1 MPSSGPNSAWP
12 TGSENRGEIIVLW
25 ELRVQNLGVID
36 DVTVTLGPGMTALTG
51 ETGAGKTLLVE
62 ALALLLGGRAD
73 PTLVRSG
80 ATEAMVEGR
89 FAEGADEQVIMAR
102 SVAKAGRSRA
112 WVDGRM
118 ASVSGLAEVG
128 AQLVELHGQHL
139 HQSLVHG
146 AAQRAALDGF
156 ADIDLM
162 AMHTARNRLR
172 VLQTESANLG
182 GDALQRARDAD
193 LLAYQVAE
201 IETAALEDEDEDNR
215 MEAEEDRL
223 AAASAHREAAAIAL
237 EALTGTGSDGEG
249 HSAQDRLAVAAGA
262 LSDRVPLAPLEERS
276 RAMMAELADLGTEL
290 RQVVETWD
298 DDPQRLEAVRARR
311 QLLHEL
317 GRKYGS
323 APSEIL
329 SFAAEAR
336 AKLVALESA
345 DARAVALDGEIER
358 ASAEVAEAE
367 ALVAHRRHQAA
378 PVLAEQIQ
386 STLRTLAMPSA
397 RFEVSVAGEGP
408 ADQVSFLLGA
418 NPGEPALPMAK
429 VASGGELAR
438 TMLAVRLALTGSPGV
453 IVFDEVDA
461 GIGGMAATSVGA
473 ALATLAERT
482 QVLVVTHLAQVA
494 AHADRQVSVR
504 KDEVDGR
511 TVAVTAELDSDERV
525 IELSRMLSGS
535 PDSDTA
541 RRHARELLEGSRAG
555 RTASQ

>member
-1 MPSSGPNSAWP
+1 M
-12 TGSENRGEIIVLW
+12 LW

-80 ATEAMVEGR
+80 ATEAVVEGR
-89 FAEGADEQVIMAR
+89 FADNMFEGRLAEDGDGEVILSRA
-102 SVAKAGRSRA
+102 VATAGRSRA

-118 ASVSGLAEVG
+118 ASVGGLGEVG

-139 HQSLVHG
+139 HQSLVHS

-156 ADIDLM
+156 ADIDLT
-162 AMHTARNRLR
+162 AMHVARNRLR
-172 VLQTESANLG
+172 VLEAESAGLG
-182 GDALQRARDAD
+182 GDAHQRARDAD

-201 IETAALEDEDEDNR
+201 IEAAALEDEAEDDR
-215 MEAEEDRL
+215 LAAEEDRL
-223 AAASAHREAAAIAL
+223 AAASAHREAAARAL
-237 EALTGTGSDGEG
+237 EALTGSGTEAEAET
-249 HSAQDRLAVAAGA
+249 AQDRVAEAARALA
-262 LSDRVPLAPLEERS
+262 DRAPLAGMEQRT
-276 RAMMAELADLGTEL
+276 RALMAELADLGTEL
-290 RQVVETWD
+290 RTVVETWD
-298 DDPQRLEAVRARR
+298 DDPERLDAVRSRR

-317 GRKYGS
+317 GRKYGTT
-323 APSEIL
+323 PGEIIA
-329 SFAAEAR
+329 FAAEAR
-336 AKLVALESA
+336 TRLADLESA
-345 DARAVALDGEIER
+345 EARALALDGEIER
-358 ASAEVAEAE
+358 AAAAVADAEAV
-367 ALVAHRRHQAA
+367 VARRRHQAA
-378 PVLAEQIQ
+378 PVLADQIE

-397 RFEVSVAGEGP
+397 RFEVSVAGDGS
-408 ADQVSFLLGA
+408 ADQVTFLLGA

-461 GIGGMAATSVGA
+461 GIGGMAAISVGA

-504 KDEVDGR
+504 KGEVDGR
-511 TVAVTAELDSDERV
+511 TVALTTELDPEERIV
-525 IELSRMLSGS
+525 ELSRMLSGS

-541 RRHARELLEGSRAG
+541 RRHARELLEGSRA
-555 RTASQ
+555 RRRASR

>member
-1 MPSSGPNSAWP
+1 M
-12 TGSENRGEIIVLW
+12 LW

-73 PTLVRSG
+73 PMLVRTG
-80 ATEAMVEGR
+80 AAEAVVEGR
-89 FAEGADEQVIMAR
+89 FAEVADEQVILAR
-102 SVAKAGRSRA
+102 AVAKAGRSRA

-139 HQSLVHG
+139 HQSLVQG

-156 ADIDLM
+156 ADIDLTP
-162 AMHTARNRLR
+162 MHAARNRLR
-172 VLQTESANLG
+172 VLEAESAGLG
-182 GDALQRARDAD
+182 GDARQRAREAD
-193 LLAYQVAE
+193 LLAYQIAE
-201 IETAALEDEDEDNR
+201 IEAAALEDADEDNR
-215 MEAEEDRL
+215 LEAEEDRL

-237 EALTGTGSDGEG
+237 QALTGTGSETEAA
-249 HSAQDRLAVAAGA
+249 SAQDRVAEAAGA
-262 LSDRVPLAPLEERS
+262 LSDRPPLAPLEQRS
-276 RAMMAELADLGTEL
+276 RALMAELADLGTEL
-290 RQVVETWD
+290 RQVVETWE
-298 DDPQRLEAVRARR
+298 DDPERLEAVRARR

-317 GRKYGS
+317 GRKYGTTPGEVI
-323 APSEIL
+323 A
-329 SFAAEAR
+329 FAEQSRTTLAD
-336 AKLVALESA
+336 LQSA
-345 DARAVALDGEIER
+345 DARAVALDGEIEQAR
-358 ASAEVAEAE
+358 AVLAETEAVVAR
-367 ALVAHRRHQAA
+367 RRHQAA
-378 PVLAEQIQ
+378 PVLADQIEC
-386 STLRTLAMPSA
+386 TLRTLAMPSA

-408 ADQVSFLLGA
+408 ADLVTFLLGA
-418 NPGEPALPMAK
+418 NPGEPPLPMAK

-461 GIGGMAATSVGA
+461 GIGGMAATAVGA

-511 TVAVTAELDSDERV
+511 TVALTAELGPDERV
-525 IELSRMLSGS
+525 VELSRMLSGS

-555 RTASQ
+555 RHASH

>member
-1 MPSSGPNSAWP
+1 M
-12 TGSENRGEIIVLW
+12 LW

-80 ATEAMVEGR
+80 ATEAVVEGR
-89 FAEGADEQVIMAR
+89 FAEDGDEQVILAR
-102 SVAKAGRSRA
+102 AVATAGRSRA

-118 ASVSGLAEVG
+118 ASVSGLGEVG

-146 AAQRAALDGF
+146 AAQRGALDGF
-156 ADIDLM
+156 ADIDLT
-162 AMHTARNRLR
+162 AMHAARNRLR
-172 VLQTESANLG
+172 MLEAESAGLG
-182 GDALQRARDAD
+182 GDAQQRARDAD

-201 IETAALEDEDEDNR
+201 IDAAALEDEAEDDR
-215 MEAEEDRL
+215 LSAEEDRL
-223 AAASAHREAAAIAL
+223 AAASAHREAAAHAL
-237 EALTGTGSDGEG
+237 EALTGTGTGSEAE
-249 HSAQDRLAVAAGA
+249 SAQDRVAVAAGA
-262 LSDRVPLAPLEERS
+262 LADRPPLAPLEERS
-276 RAMMAELADLGTEL
+276 RAVMAELADLGTEL

-298 DDPQRLEAVRARR
+298 DDPERLEAVRARR

-317 GRKYGS
+317 ARKYG
-323 APSEIL
+323 ATPGEIMA
-329 SFAAEAR
+329 FAAEAR
-336 AKLVALESA
+336 AKLADLESA
-345 DARAVALDGEIER
+345 DARAVALDDEIER
-358 ASAEVAEAE
+358 AAAVLAEAE
-367 ALVAHRRHQAA
+367 AVVARRRHQAA
-378 PVLAEQIQ
+378 PVLADQIE

-408 ADQVSFLLGA
+408 ADQVTFLLGA
-418 NPGEPALPMAK
+418 NPGEPALPLAK

-453 IVFDEVDA
+453 VVFDEVDA
-461 GIGGMAATSVGA
+461 GIGGMAAVSVGA

-511 TVAVTAELDSDERV
+511 TVALTAELDPEDRIV
-525 IELSRMLSGS
+525 ELSRMLSGS

-555 RTASQ
+555 RPASR

>member
-1 MPSSGPNSAWP
+1 M
-12 TGSENRGEIIVLW
+12 LW
-25 ELRVQNLGVID
+25 ELRVQNLGVIG

-80 ATEAMVEGR
+80 ATEAVVEGR
-89 FAEGADEQVIMAR
+89 FAEGADEQVILAR
-102 SVAKAGRSRA
+102 AVAKAGRSRA

-118 ASVSGLAEVG
+118 ASVGGLAEVG
-128 AQLVELHGQHL
+128 AQLVELLGQHL
-139 HQSLVHG
+139 HQSLVQG
-146 AAQRAALDGF
+146 AAQRASLDGF
-156 ADIDLM
+156 ADIDLTP
-162 AMHTARNRLR
+162 MHAARNRLR
-172 VLQTESANLG
+172 VLQAESASLG
-182 GDALQRARDAD
+182 GDARQRARQAD
-193 LLAYQVAE
+193 LLAYQIGE
-201 IETAALEDEDEDNR
+201 IEAAALEDAGEDER
-215 MEAEEDRL
+215 LEAEEDRL

-237 EALTGTGSDGEG
+237 EALIGTGAETEAQ
-249 HSAQDRLAVAAGA
+249 SAQDRVAEAAGA
-262 LSDRVPLAPLEERS
+262 LSDRPPLAPLEARS

-298 DDPQRLEAVRARR
+298 DNPERLEVVRARR

-317 GRKYGS
+317 GRKYGTTPGEVI
-323 APSEIL
+323 A
-329 SFAAEAR
+329 FAEQAR
-336 AKLVALESA
+336 TTLADLQSA
-345 DARAVALDGEIER
+345 DARAVALDGEIEQAR
-358 ASAEVAEAE
+358 AVLAETEAVVAR
-367 ALVAHRRHQAA
+367 RRHQAA
-378 PVLAEQIQ
+378 PVLADQIQ

-418 NPGEPALPMAK
+418 NPGEPPLPMAK

-461 GIGGMAATSVGA
+461 GIGGIAATAVGA

-511 TVAVTAELDSDERV
+511 TVALTAELDGEERI

-555 RTASQ
+555 RPASH

>member
-1 MPSSGPNSAWP
+1 M
-12 TGSENRGEIIVLW
+12 LW

-73 PTLVRSG
+73 PMLVRTG
-80 ATEAMVEGR
+80 ATEAIVEGR
-89 FAEGADEQVIMAR
+89 FAEVADEQVILAR
-102 SVAKAGRSRA
+102 AVAKAGRSRA

-139 HQSLVHG
+139 HQSLVQG

-156 ADIDLM
+156 ADIDLTP
-162 AMHTARNRLR
+162 MHAARNRLR
-172 VLQTESANLG
+172 VLEAESAGLG
-182 GDALQRARDAD
+182 GDARQRAREAD
-193 LLAYQVAE
+193 LLAYQIAE
-201 IETAALEDEDEDNR
+201 IEAAALEDAAEDDR
-215 MEAEEDRL
+215 LEAEEDRL

-237 EALTGTGSDGEG
+237 EALTGTGTETEA
-249 HSAQDRLAVAAGA
+249 HSAQDRLAEAAGA
-262 LSDRVPLAPLEERS
+262 LSDRLPLAPLEERS

-298 DDPQRLEAVRARR
+298 DDPERLEAVRARR

-317 GRKYGS
+317 GRKYGTT
-323 APSEIL
+323 PGEVIG
-329 SFAAEAR
+329 FAEQAR
-336 AKLVALESA
+336 TTLADLQSA
-345 DARAVALDGEIER
+345 DARAVALDGEIEQAR
-358 ASAEVAEAE
+358 AVLAETEAVVAR
-367 ALVAHRRHQAA
+367 RRHQAA
-378 PVLAEQIQ
+378 PVLADQIE

-408 ADQVSFLLGA
+408 ADQVTFLLGA
-418 NPGEPALPMAK
+418 NPGEPPLPMAK

-461 GIGGMAATSVGA
+461 GIGGMAATAVGA

-511 TVAVTAELDSDERV
+511 TVALTAELDPDERV

-541 RRHARELLEGSRAG
+541 RRHARELLEGSRVG
-555 RTASQ
+555 RPASH

>member
-1 MPSSGPNSAWP
+1 M
-12 TGSENRGEIIVLW
+12 LW

-73 PTLVRSG
+73 ATLVRSG
-80 ATEAMVEGR
+80 ATEAVVEGR
-89 FAEGADEQVIMAR
+89 FAEGDDGQVILAR
-102 SVAKAGRSRA
+102 SVAAAGRSRA

-118 ASVSGLAEVG
+118 ASVSGLAEMG
-128 AQLVELHGQHL
+128 GQLVELHGQHL

-156 ADIDLM
+156 ADIDLGP
-162 AMHTARNRLR
+162 MHSARNRLR
-172 VLQTESANLG
+172 VLQAESAGLG
-182 GDALQRARDAD
+182 GDAQQRARDAD
-193 LLAYQVAE
+193 LLAYQIAE
-201 IETAALEDEDEDNR
+201 IEAAALEDESEDER
-215 MEAEEDRL
+215 LEAEEDRL
-223 AAASAHREAAAIAL
+223 AAASAHREAAAVAL
-237 EALTGTGSDGEG
+237 EALTGTGAVTEAQ
-249 HSAQDRLAVAAGA
+249 SAQDRLAVVAGA
-262 LSDRVPLAPLEERS
+262 LSDRPPLASLEERS
-276 RAMMAELADLGTEL
+276 RAVMAELADLGTEL

-298 DDPQRLEAVRARR
+298 DDPERLERVRARR

-317 GRKYGS
+317 GRKYGVTTGEVI
-323 APSEIL
+323 A
-329 SFAAEAR
+329 FADEAR
-336 AKLVALESA
+336 RNLAALESA
-345 DARAVALDGEIER
+345 DARAVALDGEIEQ
-358 ASAEVAEAE
+358 ATAVLAEAQSVV
-367 ALVAHRRHQAA
+367 ALRRHQAA
-378 PVLAEQIQ
+378 PVLAEQIE

-397 RFEVSVAGEGP
+397 RFEVSVVGEGP
-408 ADQVSFLLGA
+408 ADQVTFLLGA
-418 NPGEPALPMAK
+418 NPGEPLLPMAK

-461 GIGGMAATSVGA
+461 GIGGMAATAVGA

-511 TVAVTAELDSDERV
+511 TVAVTAELDPDERV
-525 IELSRMLSGS
+525 VELSRMLSGS

-555 RTASQ
+555 RAAS

>member
-1 MPSSGPNSAWP
+1 M
-12 TGSENRGEIIVLW
+12 LW

-80 ATEAMVEGR
+80 ASEAVVEGR
-89 FAEGADEQVIMAR
+89 FAEDGGGEVILAR
-102 SVAKAGRSRA
+102 AVATAGRSRA

-118 ASVSGLAEVG
+118 ASVGGLGEVG

-139 HQSLVHG
+139 HQSLVQG

-156 ADIDLM
+156 ADIDLT
-162 AMHTARNRLR
+162 AMQSARNRLR
-172 VLQTESANLG
+172 VLEAESAGLG
-182 GDALQRARDAD
+182 GDAHQRARDAD

-201 IETAALEDEDEDNR
+201 IEAAALEDEAEDDR
-215 MEAEEDRL
+215 LSAEEERL
-223 AAASAHREAAAIAL
+223 AAASAHREAAARAL
-237 EALTGTGSDGEG
+237 QALTGTGTGTETE
-249 HSAQDRLAVAAGA
+249 SARDRVAEAAGA
-262 LSDRVPLAPLEERS
+262 LADRAPLAELEQRS
-276 RAMMAELADLGTEL
+276 RALVAELADLGTEL

-298 DDPQRLEAVRARR
+298 DDPERLDAVRARR
-311 QLLHEL
+311 QLLREL

-323 APSEIL
+323 TPGEIL
-329 SFAAEAR
+329 VFADEAR
-336 AKLVALESA
+336 AKLADLASA
-345 DARAVALDGEIER
+345 EARAAALDGEIRR
-358 ASAEVAEAE
+358 ARAALADAEA
-367 ALVAHRRHQAA
+367 AVARRRRQAA
-378 PVLAEQIQ
+378 PVLADQIE

-408 ADQVSFLLGA
+408 ADQVSFMLGA

-453 IVFDEVDA
+453 IVFDEIDA
-461 GIGGMAATSVGA
+461 GIGGMAAVSVGA

-494 AHADRQVSVR
+494 AHADRQVSVH
-504 KDEVDGR
+504 KGEVDGR
-511 TVAVTAELDSDERV
+511 TVAVTAELGAEERIV
-525 IELSRMLSGS
+525 ELSRMLSGS

-541 RRHARELLEGSRAG
+541 RRHARELLEGSQARRRAS
-555 RTASQ
+555 R

>member
-1 MPSSGPNSAWP
+1 M
-12 TGSENRGEIIVLW
+12 LW

-80 ATEAMVEGR
+80 ATEAVVEGR
-89 FAEGADEQVIMAR
+89 FAEDGDEQVILAR
-102 SVAKAGRSRA
+102 AVATAGRSRA

-118 ASVSGLAEVG
+118 ASVSGLGEVG

-146 AAQRAALDGF
+146 AAQRGALDGF
-156 ADIDLM
+156 ADIDLT
-162 AMHTARNRLR
+162 AMHAARNRLR
-172 VLQTESANLG
+172 MLEAESAGLG
-182 GDALQRARDAD
+182 GDAQQRARDAD

-201 IETAALEDEDEDNR
+201 IDAAALEDEAEGDR
-215 MEAEEDRL
+215 LSAEEDRL
-223 AAASAHREAAAIAL
+223 AAASAHREAAAHAL
-237 EALTGTGSDGEG
+237 EALTGTGTGSEAE
-249 HSAQDRLAVAAGA
+249 SAQDRVAVAAGA
-262 LSDRVPLAPLEERS
+262 LADRPPLAPLEERS
-276 RAMMAELADLGTEL
+276 RAVMAELADLGTEL

-298 DDPQRLEAVRARR
+298 DDPERLEAVRARR

-317 GRKYGS
+317 ARKYG
-323 APSEIL
+323 ATPGEIMA
-329 SFAAEAR
+329 FAAEAR
-336 AKLVALESA
+336 AKLADLESA
-345 DARAVALDGEIER
+345 DARAVALDDEIER
-358 ASAEVAEAE
+358 AAAVLAEAE
-367 ALVAHRRHQAA
+367 AVVARRRHQAA
-378 PVLAEQIQ
+378 PVLADQIE

-408 ADQVSFLLGA
+408 ADQVTFLLGA
-418 NPGEPALPMAK
+418 NPGEPALPLAK

-453 IVFDEVDA
+453 VVFDEVDA
-461 GIGGMAATSVGA
+461 GIGGMAAVSVGA

-511 TVAVTAELDSDERV
+511 TVALTAELDPEDRIV
-525 IELSRMLSGS
+525 ELSRMLSGS

-555 RTASQ
+555 RPASR

>member
-1 MPSSGPNSAWP
+1 M
-12 TGSENRGEIIVLW
+12 LW

-80 ATEAMVEGR
+80 ATEAVVEGR
-89 FAEGADEQVIMAR
+89 FAEVADEQVILAR
-102 SVAKAGRSRA
+102 AVAKAGRSRA

-118 ASVSGLAEVG
+118 ASVSGLAEMG

-139 HQSLVHG
+139 HQSLVQG

-156 ADIDLM
+156 ADIDLTP
-162 AMHTARNRLR
+162 MHAARNRLR
-172 VLQTESANLG
+172 VLEAESAGLG
-182 GDALQRARDAD
+182 GDARQRAREAD
-193 LLAYQVAE
+193 LLAYQITE
-201 IETAALEDEDEDNR
+201 IEAAALEDAAEDER
-215 MEAEEDRL
+215 LEAEEDRL

-237 EALTGTGSDGEG
+237 GALTGTGTETEAS
-249 HSAQDRLAVAAGA
+249 SAQDRVAEAAGA
-262 LSDRVPLAPLEERS
+262 LSDRAPLAPLEERS
-276 RAMMAELADLGTEL
+276 RALMAELADLGTEL

-298 DDPQRLEAVRARR
+298 DDPERLEAVRTRR

-317 GRKYGS
+317 GRKYGTTPGEVI
-323 APSEIL
+323 A
-329 SFAAEAR
+329 FAQQAR
-336 AKLVALESA
+336 TALADLQSA
-345 DARAVALDGEIER
+345 DARAVALDGEIEQAR
-358 ASAEVAEAE
+358 TVVAETE
-367 ALVAHRRHQAA
+367 AVVARRRHQAA
-378 PVLAEQIQ
+378 PVLADQIE

-408 ADQVSFLLGA
+408 ADQVTFLLGA
-418 NPGEPALPMAK
+418 NPGEPPLPMAK

-461 GIGGMAATSVGA
+461 GIGGMAATAVGA

-511 TVAVTAELDSDERV
+511 TVALTAELGPEERV

-555 RTASQ
+555 RPASR

>member
-1 MPSSGPNSAWP
+1 M
-12 TGSENRGEIIVLW
+12 LW

-80 ATEAMVEGR
+80 ATEATVEGR
-89 FAEGADEQVIMAR
+89 FAEGADEQVILAR
-102 SVAKAGRSRA
+102 AVAKAGRSRA

-156 ADIDLM
+156 AAIDLTP
-162 AMHTARNRLR
+162 MHAARNRLR
-172 VLQTESANLG
+172 VLQTESDSLG
-182 GDALQRARDAD
+182 GDARQRARDAD
-193 LLAYQVAE
+193 LLAYQITE
-201 IETAALEDEDEDNR
+201 IEAAALEDESEDDR
-215 MEAEEDRL
+215 LEAEEDRL

-237 EALTGTGSDGEG
+237 AALTGTGTDTEAP
-249 HSAQDRLAVAAGA
+249 SAQDRMAEAAGA
-262 LSDRVPLAPLEERS
+262 LSDRAPLAPLEQRT
-276 RAMMAELADLGTEL
+276 RATMAELADLGTEL
-290 RQVVETWD
+290 RQVVETWE
-298 DDPQRLEAVRARR
+298 DDPERLEAIRTRR

-317 GRKYGS
+317 GRKYGTT
-323 APSEIL
+323 PSEVIA
-329 SFAAEAR
+329 FGRNAT
-336 AKLVALESA
+336 AKLAALQSA
-345 DARAVALDGEIER
+345 DARAVALDGEIEQAR
-358 ASAEVAEAE
+358 AVLAETEAVVAR
-367 ALVAHRRHQAA
+367 RRHQAA
-378 PVLAEQIQ
+378 PVLADQIE

-408 ADQVSFLLGA
+408 ADQVTFLLGA
-418 NPGEPALPMAK
+418 NPGEPPLPMAK

-461 GIGGMAATSVGA
+461 GIGGMAATAVGA
-473 ALATLAERT
+473 ALATLAERS

-511 TVAVTAELDSDERV
+511 TVALTAELDADERI

-541 RRHARELLEGSRAG
+541 RRHVRELLAGSRAG
-555 RTASQ
+555 RPARR

>member
-1 MPSSGPNSAWP
+1 M
-12 TGSENRGEIIVLW
+12 LW

-80 ATEAMVEGR
+80 ATEATVEGR
-89 FAEGADEQVIMAR
+89 FAEGADEQVILAR
-102 SVAKAGRSRA
+102 AVAKAGRSRA

-156 ADIDLM
+156 AAIDLTP
-162 AMHTARNRLR
+162 MHAARNRLR
-172 VLQTESANLG
+172 VLQTESDSLG
-182 GDALQRARDAD
+182 GDARQRARDAD
-193 LLAYQVAE
+193 LLAYQITE
-201 IETAALEDEDEDNR
+201 IEAAALEDESEDDR
-215 MEAEEDRL
+215 LEAEEDRL

-237 EALTGTGSDGEG
+237 AALTGTGTDTEAP
-249 HSAQDRLAVAAGA
+249 SAQDRMAEAAGA
-262 LSDRVPLAPLEERS
+262 LSDRAPLAPLEQRT
-276 RAMMAELADLGTEL
+276 RATMAELADLGTEL
-290 RQVVETWD
+290 RQVVETWE
-298 DDPQRLEAVRARR
+298 DDPERLEAIRTRR
-311 QLLHEL
+311 LLLHEL
-317 GRKYGS
+317 GRREGTT
-323 APSEIL
+323 PSEVIA
-329 SFAAEAR
+329 FGRNAT
-336 AKLVALESA
+336 AKLAALQSA
-345 DARAVALDGEIER
+345 DARAVALDGEIEQAR
-358 ASAEVAEAE
+358 AVLAETEAVVAR
-367 ALVAHRRHQAA
+367 RRHQAA
-378 PVLAEQIQ
+378 PVLADQIE

-408 ADQVSFLLGA
+408 ADQVTFLLGA
-418 NPGEPALPMAK
+418 NPGEPPLPMAK

-461 GIGGMAATSVGA
+461 GIGGMAATAVGA
-473 ALATLAERT
+473 ALATLAERS

-511 TVAVTAELDSDERV
+511 TVALTAELDADERI

-541 RRHARELLEGSRAG
+541 RRHARELLAGSRAG
-555 RTASQ
+555 RPARR

>member
-1 MPSSGPNSAWP
+1 M
-12 TGSENRGEIIVLW
+12 LW

-73 PTLVRSG
+73 PTLVRTG
-80 ATEAMVEGR
+80 ATEAVVEGR
-89 FAEGADEQVIMAR
+89 FAEVADEQVILAR
-102 SVAKAGRSRA
+102 AVAKAGRSRA

-118 ASVSGLAEVG
+118 ASVSGLAEMG

-156 ADIDLM
+156 ADIDLTP
-162 AMHTARNRLR
+162 MHSVRNRLR
-172 VLQTESANLG
+172 VLEAESARLG
-182 GDALQRARDAD
+182 GDARQRAREAD
-193 LLAYQVAE
+193 LLAYQIAE
-201 IETAALEDEDEDNR
+201 IEDAALEDAAEDDR
-215 MEAEEDRL
+215 LEAEEDRL

-237 EALTGTGSDGEG
+237 DALTGSGTETEA
-249 HSAQDRLAVAAGA
+249 HSAQDRLAEAAGA
-262 LSDRVPLAPLEERS
+262 LSDRPPLAPLEERS

-298 DDPQRLEAVRARR
+298 DDPERLEAVRTRR

-317 GRKYGS
+317 GRKYGTTPGEVI
-323 APSEIL
+323 A
-329 SFAAEAR
+329 FARQAR
-336 AKLVALESA
+336 ATLADLQSA
-345 DARAVALDGEIER
+345 DERAVALDGEIEEAR
-358 ASAEVAEAE
+358 AVLAEAE
-367 ALVAHRRHQAA
+367 AVVARRRHQAA
-378 PVLAEQIQ
+378 PVLADQIE

-408 ADQVSFLLGA
+408 ADQVTFLLGA
-418 NPGEPALPMAK
+418 NPGEPPLPMAK

-461 GIGGMAATSVGA
+461 GIGGMAATAVGA

-511 TVAVTAELDSDERV
+511 TVAVTAELDPDERV

-541 RRHARELLEGSRAG
+541 RRHARELLEGSRTG
-555 RTASQ
+555 RTTSH

>member
-1 MPSSGPNSAWP
+1 M
-12 TGSENRGEIIVLW
+12 LW

-89 FAEGADEQVIMAR
+89 FAEGADEQVILAR
-102 SVAKAGRSRA
+102 AVAKAGRSRA

-146 AAQRAALDGF
+146 AAQRSALDGF
-156 ADIDLM
+156 ADIDLTP
-162 AMHTARNRLR
+162 MHAARNRLR
-172 VLQTESANLG
+172 VLQSESDNLG
-182 GDALQRARDAD
+182 GDARQRARDAD
-193 LLAYQVAE
+193 LLAYQIAE
-201 IETAALEDEDEDNR
+201 IEAAALEDESEDDR
-215 MEAEEDRL
+215 LEAEEDRL

-237 EALTGTGSDGEG
+237 AALTGTGIDAEAP
-249 HSAQDRLAVAAGA
+249 SAQDRMAEAAGA
-262 LSDRVPLAPLEERS
+262 LSDRAPLAPLEQRT
-276 RAMMAELADLGTEL
+276 RAVMAELADLGTEL

-298 DDPQRLEAVRARR
+298 DDPERLEAIRARR

-317 GRKYGS
+317 GRKYGTTT
-323 APSEIL
+323 SEVIAFGRDATAGL
-329 SFAAEAR
+329 AA
-336 AKLVALESA
+336 LQSA
-345 DARAVALDGEIER
+345 DARAVALDGEIEQAR
-358 ASAEVAEAE
+358 AVLAETEAVVAR
-367 ALVAHRRHQAA
+367 RRHQAA
-378 PVLAEQIQ
+378 PVLADQIE
-386 STLRTLAMPSA
+386 STLRTLAMPAA

-418 NPGEPALPMAK
+418 NPGEPPLPMAK

-461 GIGGMAATSVGA
+461 GIGGMAATAVGA
-473 ALATLAERT
+473 ALATLAERS

-511 TVAVTAELDSDERV
+511 TVALTTELDADERIV
-525 IELSRMLSGS
+525 ELSRMLSGS

-541 RRHARELLEGSRAG
+541 RRHARELLAGSRAG
-555 RTASQ
+555 RPARR

>member
-1 MPSSGPNSAWP
+1 M
-12 TGSENRGEIIVLW
+12 LW

-80 ATEAMVEGR
+80 ATEAVVEGR
-89 FAEGADEQVIMAR
+89 FAGDGEEQVILAR
-102 SVAKAGRSRA
+102 AVATAGRSRA

-118 ASVSGLAEVG
+118 ASVSGLGEVG

-146 AAQRAALDGF
+146 AAQRGALDGF
-156 ADIDLM
+156 ADIDLT
-162 AMHTARNRLR
+162 AMHAARNRLR
-172 VLQTESANLG
+172 VLEAESAGLG
-182 GDALQRARDAD
+182 GDAQQRARDAD

-201 IETAALEDEDEDNR
+201 IDAAALEDEAEDDR
-215 MEAEEDRL
+215 LSAEEDRL
-223 AAASAHREAAAIAL
+223 AAASAHREAAAHAL
-237 EALTGTGSDGEG
+237 EALTGTGSEAE
-249 HSAQDRLAVAAGA
+249 SAQDRVAVAAGA
-262 LSDRVPLAPLEERS
+262 LADRPPLAPLEERS
-276 RAMMAELADLGTEL
+276 RAVMAELADLGTEL
-290 RQVVETWD
+290 RQVVETWE
-298 DDPQRLEAVRARR
+298 DDPERLEAVRARR
-311 QLLHEL
+311 QLLLEL
-317 GRKYGS
+317 GRKYG
-323 APSEIL
+323 ATPGEIMA
-329 SFAAEAR
+329 FAAEAR
-336 AKLVALESA
+336 AKLAGVESA
-345 DARAVALDGEIER
+345 DARAVALDDEIDR
-358 ASAEVAEAE
+358 AAAVLAEAE
-367 ALVAHRRHQAA
+367 AVVARRRHQAA
-378 PVLAEQIQ
+378 PVLAEQIE

-408 ADQVSFLLGA
+408 ADQVTFLLGA
-418 NPGEPALPMAK
+418 NPGEPALPLAK

-453 IVFDEVDA
+453 VVFDEVDA
-461 GIGGMAATSVGA
+461 GIGGMAAVSVGA

-511 TVAVTAELDSDERV
+511 TVALTAELDPEDRIV
-525 IELSRMLSGS
+525 ELSRMLSGS

-555 RTASQ
+555 RPASR

>member
-1 MPSSGPNSAWP
+1 M
-12 TGSENRGEIIVLW
+12 LW

-89 FAEGADEQVIMAR
+89 FAEGADEQVILAR
-102 SVAKAGRSRA
+102 AVAKAGRSRA

-156 ADIDLM
+156 ADIDLTP
-162 AMHTARNRLR
+162 MHAARNRLR
-172 VLQTESANLG
+172 VLQSESDSLG
-182 GDALQRARDAD
+182 GDARQRARDAD
-193 LLAYQVAE
+193 LLAYQIAE
-201 IETAALEDEDEDNR
+201 IEAADLEDESEDDR
-215 MEAEEDRL
+215 LEAEEDRL

-237 EALTGTGSDGEG
+237 GALTGTGTDTEAP
-249 HSAQDRLAVAAGA
+249 SAQDRMAEAAGA
-262 LSDRVPLAPLEERS
+262 LSDRAPLAPLEQ
-276 RAMMAELADLGTEL
+276 RARATMAELADLGTEL

-298 DDPQRLEAVRARR
+298 DDPERLEAIRTRR

-317 GRKYGS
+317 GRKYGTT
-323 APSEIL
+323 PSEVIA
-329 SFAAEAR
+329 FGQDAT
-336 AKLVALESA
+336 AKLAALQSA
-345 DARAVALDGEIER
+345 DARAVALDGEIEQAR
-358 ASAEVAEAE
+358 AVLAETEAVVAR
-367 ALVAHRRHQAA
+367 RRHQAA
-378 PVLAEQIQ
+378 PVLADQIE

-408 ADQVSFLLGA
+408 ADQVTFLLGA
-418 NPGEPALPMAK
+418 NPGEPPLPMAK

-461 GIGGMAATSVGA
+461 GIGGMAATAVGA
-473 ALATLAERT
+473 ALATLAERS

-511 TVAVTAELDSDERV
+511 TVALTAELDANERIV
-525 IELSRMLSGS
+525 ELSRMLSGS

-555 RTASQ
+555 RPAPR